1 MPKSAAKPKD
11 AKPKPGKA
19 TTHKVEALPENVRWG
34 VFDASFPPVVTVA
47 SGDLVVL
54 ECVSGGPEQCPPRD
68 GSFKIPPKLI
78 AIQNGS
84 VPRLGPHILTGP
96 VAVTGAEP
104 GDVLRVDIEK
114 IELGADWGFCG
125 FRPLVGTL
133 PEDFPYR
140 RVLHIPVDRKKG
152 TCEVPV
158 GPGITLKLAPFF
170 GVMGVAP
177 PAEWGQLST
186 KEPRAHGGN
195 MDNKECGEGATLYLP
210 VHVAGAMFSAGDGHG
225 VQGDGEVCINA
236 LEMCLTGHFRLTLEK
251 GGGTRDPLLK
261 FPRAETPTHF
271 ISMGLHED
279 LDLAMKQALRE
290 MIGFITS
297 RTNFSPADAY
307 QLCSLAVDFRV
318 TQTVNGEKGVH
329 GMLRKGLLF

>member
-1 MPKSAAKPKD
+1 MPAA
-11 AKPKPGKA
+11 
-19 TTHKVEALPENVRWG
+19 THHVAPTPETVRWG
-34 VFDASFPPVVTVA
+34 AFDASFPPVATA
-47 SGDLVVL
+47 DPGDLVVL
-54 ECVSGGPEQCPPRD
+54 ECVSGGPEQ
-68 GSFKIPPKLI
+68 IPPPGGAF
-78 AIQNGS
+78 AIPERLLAIHRGN
-84 VPRLGPHILTGP
+84 VPRLGPHIITGP
-96 VAVTGAEP
+96 VAVRGAEP
-104 GDVLRVDIEK
+104 GDCLRVAVEK
-114 IELGADWGFCG
+114 IEFGADWGFCG

-140 RVLHIPVDRKKG
+140 RVLHIPVDREAR
-152 TCEVPV
+152 TCTVPV
-158 GPGITLKLAPFF
+158 GPGIALPLSPFF

-177 PAEWGQLST
+177 PEEWGQIST

-195 MDNKECGEGATLYLP
+195 LDNKEIGEGATLYLP
-210 VHVAGAMFSAGDGHG
+210 VFNSGALFSAGDGHG

-236 LEMCLTGHFRLTLEK
+236 LEMCLTGHFRLDLEK
-251 GGGTRDPLLK
+251 GGGAKDPVLR
-261 FPRAETPTHF
+261 FPRAETATHF

-290 MIGFITS
+290 MIAFIVAHA
-297 RTNFSPADAY
+297 NFSAADAY

>member
-1 MPKSAAKPKD
+1 MP
-11 AKPKPGKA
+11 A
-19 TTHKVEALPENVRWG
+19 THRIEATPATIRWG
-34 VFDASFPPVVTVA
+34 AFDAAFPPVASIA

-68 GSFKIPPKLI
+68 SAAFTIPPKLL
-78 AIQNGS
+78 AIQDAGI
-84 VPRLGPHILTGP
+84 PRLGPHIITGP
-96 VAVTGAEP
+96 VAVAGAEP
-104 GDVLRVDIEK
+104 GDALRVDIER
-114 IELGADWGFCG
+114 IEFGADWGFCG

-140 RVLHIPVDRKKG
+140 RVLHIPVDRAAR
-152 TCEVPV
+152 TCRVPV
-158 GPGITLKLAPFF
+158 GPGVTLPLAPFF

-177 PAEWGQLST
+177 PEAWGQIST

-195 MDNKECGEGATLYLP
+195 LDNKEIGEGATLFLP
-210 VHVAGAMFSAGDGHG
+210 VHVPGALFSAGDGHG

-251 GGGTRDPLLK
+251 GGGPGDPLLR
-261 FPRAETPTHF
+261 FPRAETATHY
-271 ISMGLHED
+271 ISMGMHED

-290 MIGFITS
+290 MIGFIVARANLS
-297 RTNFSPADAY
+297 AADAY
-307 QLCSLAVDFRV
+307 QLCSLAVDFHV